1 VPPIEALVA
10 APLVPPAPMLPVI
23 VVMSS
28 VMAIVCA
35 VQPPP
40 VAFPFDHVNSGA
52 DGGAHNRRYRCPC
65 DDP

>member
-1 VPPIEALVA
+1 
-10 APLVPPAPMLPVI
+10 MLPVI